1 MVLAN
6 AREIKLRIKGINATM
21 KITKAMKLISAA
33 KLKKARAMHEA
44 TMPFFDRIQNTM
56 ASILDRLPNIES
68 VYFDKRENK
77 QNRKKAY
84 IVISSDKGLTG
95 GYNHNVLK
103 LAENTINKEDSII
116 FPLGRVLVEKFEKD
130 GYELNSEFG
139 VEQYLVDLTVSQIIS
154 KYMIKLFQNGKI
166 DELHLIYT
174 HMESAMSLKPRVLKL
189 LPLDKEA
196 FEFHEK
202 TGEVL
207 GFEPSP
213 EMVFDV
219 LASKYVNGVLYGGMV
234 EAFVSEHSARMNAM
248 DNATTNAEKMV
259 NKLTLNYNRARQA
272 AITQEIS
279 EIVGGSAGIE

>member
-1 MVLAN
+1 MAN

-44 TMPFFDRIQNTM
+44 TMPFFNRIQNTM
-56 ASILDRLPNIES
+56 SEILQRLPEMES
-68 VYFDKRENK
+68 IYFDKREDK
-77 QNRKKAY
+77 KNRKKAY

-103 LAENTINKEDSII
+103 LAESMIDKENSII
-116 FPLGRVLVEKFEKD
+116 FPIGRVLVEKLEND
-130 GYELNSEFG
+130 GYKLNTNFG
-139 VEQYLVDLTVSQIIS
+139 IDEYVVDVDTARVIS
-154 KYMIKLFQNGKI
+154 TYIIKLFKSGAV

-174 HMESAMSLKPRVLKL
+174 HMESAISLKPRTIQL

-196 FEFHEK
+196 FGTNEK
-202 TGEVL
+202 TSEVL
-207 GFEPSP
+207 DFEPTP
-213 EMVFDV
+213 EVVFDI
-219 LASKYVNGVLYGGMV
+219 LASKYVKGVLYGGMV

-248 DNATTNAEKMV
+248 DNATTNAEKMI

-279 EIVGGSAGIE
+279 EIVGGSAAIE

>member
-1 MVLAN
+1 MAN

-44 TMPFFDRIQNTM
+44 TMPFFNRIQNTM
-56 ASILDRLPNIES
+56 AEILQRLPEMES
-68 VYFDKRENK
+68 IYFDKREDK
-77 QNRKKAY
+77 KDRKKAY

-103 LAENTINKEDSII
+103 LAENIIEKDNSIV
-116 FPLGRVLVEKFEKD
+116 FPIGRVLIEKFEND
-130 GYELNSEFG
+130 GYKLNTNFG
-139 VEQYLVDLTVSQIIS
+139 VNEYVVDVDTARVIS
-154 KYMIKLFQNGKI
+154 TYIIKLFKNGSI

-174 HMESAMSLKPRVLKL
+174 HMESAISLKPRTVQL
-189 LPLDKEA
+189 LPLDKEV
-196 FEFHEK
+196 FELAEK
-202 TGEVL
+202 TTEVL
-207 GFEPSP
+207 DFEPTP
-213 EMVFDV
+213 EVVFDI
-219 LASKYVNGVLYGGMV
+219 LASKYVKGVLYGGMV

-248 DNATTNAEKMV
+248 DNATTNAEKMI

-279 EIVGGSAGIE
+279 EIVGGSAAIE